1 MREHEVLGGVW
12 GRVPTPGRPVLVA
25 VDGPDGAG
33 KTTLADALA
42 DAAPGRVVVRASL
55 DDFHHPRAHRHA
67 EGRSGE
73 TVWARGFDY
82 DAVRRELLE
91 PWRRGAGTAYRRRWH
106 DVATDAY
113 LDETPLIVPALGV
126 LVVDGVFAQ
135 RPEIRDAWDLVVYVD
150 ASDDVR
156 VLRMAGRDGVSVD
169 ADHPDQRRY
178 LDAQRIYLTR
188 CRPRE
193 RADVVIDNNDP
204 ATPGIVRIAAQGVT
218 RRAE

>member
-1 MREHEVLGGVW
+1 
-12 GRVPTPGRPVLVA
+12 VPAPGRQVLVA

-33 KTTLADALA
+33 KTTFADALA
-42 DAAPGRVVVRASL
+42 DATPGRVVVRASL

-67 EGRSGE
+67 EGRTGE

-82 DAVRRELLE
+82 DAVRRELLG
-91 PWRRGAGTAYRRRWH
+91 PWRRGVGTAYRRRWH
-106 DVATDAY
+106 DLATDAY
-113 LDETPLIVPALGV
+113 LDETPSRVPELGV

-135 RPEIRDAWDLVVYVD
+135 RPEVRDAWDFVVYVD
-150 ASDDVR
+150 APDDVR
-156 VLRMAGRDGVSVD
+156 VLRMAGRDGVSAD
-169 ADHPDQRRY
+169 ADHPDQNRY

-193 RADVVIDNNDP
+193 RADVVIDNTDP
-204 ATPGIVRIAAQGVT
+204 ATPGIVRITSGRVT